1 MKDDSKKLAE
11 ARTWAWASLIIG
23 TLVLL
28 GSIASFAW
36 PFIPLQLFSV
46 IGSLFFLYGG
56 EQQMRC
62 SVVMLGVVAA
72 FELMGGAVTF
82 LFALYFVA
90 FPGQFGGFG
99 LLIGIYALV
108 FSIPTLAIGGI
119 DFYTVRLVRGV
130 VFGEDSSAPEK
141 DAMVPPMD
149 TLKV

>member
-1 MKDDSKKLAE
+1 MRDAHKDKLASLATTQYSYTPGMKEDNKKLAE
-11 ARTWAWASLIIG
+11 ARTWAWASLVIG

-46 IGSLFFLYGG
+46 IWSLFFLYGG
-56 EQQMRC
+56 EQQMWY

-90 FPGQFGGFG
+90 FPGQFGGFV

-108 FSIPTLAIGGI
+108 FSPYRT
-119 DFYTVRLVRGV
+119 GV
-130 VFGEDSSAPEK
+130 SYVIQSKFSPK
-141 DAMVPPMD
+141 I
-149 TLKV
+149 TN